1 MKQSDPGGATVT
13 KTPDRSVNPSAI
25 KRVRESVQSRPWQ
38 LLMQSNGSQPISF
51 SEQAVSSLTRI
62 LDLLPHLDGLSIR
75 TEAGD
80 VHVSRDFSGDTTGA
94 VDSLIATVLADDPN
108 IRGIVFSGTG
118 KQSEHVATR
127 DDPHYLPAG
136 KEFAIVRDALK
147 AGLIDTGEA
156 LRKTKAIYKKD

>member
-1 MKQSDPGGATVT
+1 MN
-13 KTPDRSVNPSAI
+13 KTPNRSVNPSAI
-25 KRVRESVQSRPWQ
+25 KRARQSVQTRPWQ
-38 LLMQSNGSQPISF
+38 MRMQSKGSQPISF
-51 SEQAVSSLTRI
+51 SEQTVSSLTRI
-62 LDLLPHLDGLSIR
+62 LDLLPHLDGLTLK

-94 VDSLIATVLADDPN
+94 VDSHIATILTADPEIN
-108 IRGIVFSGTG
+108 GIVFSGSG
-118 KQSEHVATR
+118 KRGDHVATR

-147 AGLIDTGEA
+147 ACLIDSGEA

>member
-1 MKQSDPGGATVT
+1 MD
-13 KTPDRSVNPSAI
+13 KTPDRSLNPSAV
-25 KRVRESVQSRPWQ
+25 KRARQNVQTRPWQ
-38 LLMQSNGSQPISF
+38 LLMQSNGSQQTSF
-51 SEQAVSSLTRI
+51 SEQTVSALTRM
-62 LDLLPHLDGLSIR
+62 LDLLPHLDGLTIR

-80 VHVSRDFSGDTTGA
+80 VHVSRDFSRDTTGA
-94 VDSLIATVLADDPN
+94 VDSLIATVLTDDPN
-108 IRGIVFSGTG
+108 IRGIVFSGSG

-147 AGLIDTGEA
+147 AGLIDSSEA